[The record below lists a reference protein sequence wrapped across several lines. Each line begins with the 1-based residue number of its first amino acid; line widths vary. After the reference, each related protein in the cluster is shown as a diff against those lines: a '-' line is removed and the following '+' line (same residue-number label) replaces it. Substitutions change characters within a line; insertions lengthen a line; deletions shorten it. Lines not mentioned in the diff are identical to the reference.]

1 MPAGIDDGQVLR
13 MAGYGNAPYKMGEN
27 GDLNLKIKVQPH
39 KIFVRNGFDVSFDLW
54 LPFTTLLLGGK
65 VEIPTLDGK
74 KTLLDIKELTQT
86 GTVMRLKNKGI
97 KYLNREVY
105 GDMLITLKAEFPKI
119 LDKATKD
126 SLKAVATQTAN
137 LYPKYKKYIDS
148 IK

>member
-1 MPAGIDDGQVLR
+1 MET
-13 MAGYGNAPYKMGEN
+13 N
-27 GDLNLKIKVQPH
+27 
-39 KIFVRNGFDVSFDLW
+39 S
-54 LPFTTLLLGGK
+54 TTKL
-65 VEIPTLDGK
+65 ITI
-74 KTLLDIKELTQT
+74 T
-86 GTVMRLKNKGI
+86 KNKGI